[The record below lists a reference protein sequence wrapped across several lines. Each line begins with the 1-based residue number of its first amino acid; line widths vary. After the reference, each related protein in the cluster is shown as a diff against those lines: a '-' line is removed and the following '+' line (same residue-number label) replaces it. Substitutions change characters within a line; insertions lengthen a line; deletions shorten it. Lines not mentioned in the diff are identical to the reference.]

1 MKIQLITVNNNENI
15 RMHISN
21 MTAYTCV
28 YRQPV
33 YVDIYLP
40 LAPAHSNYRLET
52 SDLPQVTGKTL
63 SHNDV
68 LSTPRHEQDSNSQR

>member
-1 MKIQLITVNNNENI
+1 M
-15 RMHISN
+15 
-21 MTAYTCV
+21 

-52 SDLPQVTGKTL
+52 KKHVYT
-63 SHNDV
+63 NM
-68 LSTPRHEQDSNSQR
+68 R